1 MQLLILEFLTL
12 NLFRKMSENTIN
24 KKEKD
29 FSFKAYAWGQFKKNK
44 AAIYSFYVLI
54 FLIIIALTAHFIAND
69 QPLYAKYRGKTFY
82 PAFQTYFNA
91 TKTDSTI
98 NPTTGNWERLQFD
111 ITDWKQLDADNNFI
125 WAPIPYSPE
134 KPDRYNREYVGP
146 SSPQYYKNS
155 AGNKVEAPYKFRH
168 HFGTDAIG
176 RDVLSGLIHG
186 TKVSLM
192 VGVVSMGIASLIGI
206 ILGAFAGFFGDKNLM
221 SSRFR
226 YYLTILGVILGFF
239 YAFIAR
245 STALTEGFNDGIGSG
260 LTQLLI
266 SFVVYIIVIIILNQL
281 GRIKIPGFLGK
292 DVSVPVDSIISR
304 GIEIL
309 NSMPR
314 LLLIIT
320 ISAIMKERSLAILMV
335 IIGITSWTGIARFTR
350 AEFLK
355 IRELEF
361 LQAAKALGY
370 SDRRVMLKH
379 ALPNG
384 LAPVFVSIAFG
395 IASAILIESGLSFLG
410 IGVPDD
416 VVTWGSLLSLG
427 RQEFEAWWLVMF
439 PGAAIFIT
447 ITIYNLI
454 GEGLRD
460 ALDPKLKQ

>member
-1 MQLLILEFLTL
+1 
-12 NLFRKMSENTIN
+12 MSKNTID
-24 KKEKD
+24 KEKD

-44 AAIYSFYVLI
+44 SAIYSFYVLLL
-54 FLIIIALTAHFIAND
+54 LIVIALTAHFIAND

-98 NPTTGNWERLQFD
+98 NPATGNWEKLQFD
-111 ITDWKQLDADNNFI
+111 ITDWKQIDENNSFI
-125 WAPIPYSPE
+125 FAPVPFSPE
-134 KPDRYNREYVGP
+134 KPDRYNREYVSP
-146 SSPQYYKNS
+146 SGEQFYKNA
-155 AGNKVEAPYKFRH
+155 AGDKVASPYKFRH

-206 ILGAFAGFFGDKNLM
+206 ILGAFAGYFGDKNLM
-221 SSRFR
+221 ASRLR

-245 STALTEGFNDGIGSG
+245 SNALTEGFNGGVGSG
-260 LTQLLI
+260 LMQLII
-266 SFVVYIIVIIILNQL
+266 SFIVFILVIVALNLL
-281 GRIKIPGFLGK
+281 GKIRLPGFLGK
-292 DVSVPVDSIISR
+292 DVPVPVDSIISR

-370 SDRRVMLKH
+370 SDRRTMLKH

-439 PGAAIFIT
+439 PGIAIFIT

-460 ALDPKLKQ
+460 ALDPKLKS